1 MSQIKLTL
9 SIISIII
16 SRRIEG
22 GGEKKERVRIKMQFH
37 RYVVSSMSV
46 CKGGEPGW
54 WKKNWAENDAREI
67 DRRSVTRAKNN
78 WLLTHQLTSGV
89 TGGSLLFR
97 KHTETGGQW
106 WSTRYTEID
115 TLFRE
120 KKGWRNYIRCRASFK
135 NLSNHLIV
143 WINREYF

>member
-1 MSQIKLTL
+1 MTL

-22 GGEKKERVRIKMQFH
+22 GGGEKRAGANQNAI
-37 RYVVSSMSV
+37 SSLRGIVDECLQRGWSP
-46 CKGGEPGW
+46 GGG
-54 WKKNWAENDAREI
+54 KKNWAENDAREI